1 MKTLIIFF
9 VTLLIVMP
17 AASGTAFYAEA
28 TANPP
33 AGASILL
40 FPGARIFTLDA
51 VQRGAVGFTA
61 VIKNEGRAVF
71 TVAHPSIC
79 VPPDY
84 KWGETRRLGDSH
96 GKSEILL
103 KITKPD
109 GSNVV
114 LRDGYFYY
122 FDPGNIPV
130 IAIPPKGTGSF
141 HVGWFFQ
148 NARGRWERD
157 DKAANLFMG
166 KGKYKVS
173 ILFRN
178 VFPHAVLYDES
189 TRETRLVDVWTGEME
204 SPEIAIEVK

>member
-1 MKTLIIFF
+1 VKTLIICL
-9 VTLLIVMP
+9 VTLPIVMITL
-17 AASGTAFYAEA
+17 GA
-28 TANPP
+28 TALHAEVAAHPT
-33 AGASILL
+33 ASAAILL
-40 FPGARIFTLDA
+40 LPGARIFTLDE

-61 VIKNEGRAVF
+61 VIKNEGTAVL

-79 VPPDY
+79 VPLDY

-114 LRDGYFYY
+114 LRDGCFYY
-122 FDPGNIPV
+122 FDPYNIPV
-130 IAIPPKGTGSF
+130 IAIPPGETGSF

-173 ILFRN
+173 ILLRN

-189 TRETRLVDVWTGEME
+189 TRETRFVDVWTGERE
-204 SPEIAIEVK
+204 SPEVTIEVK